1 MPILPLFFIVFLAF
15 VAEASV
21 GFGSTV
27 ITVAL
32 GALFVPVDTILP
44 AFVPLNLLMS
54 TYLVARYRAH
64 IAWSVVGARVLPLM
78 LVGLPV
84 GMLAFRRLD
93 REVLV
98 LAFGAFVVVLSTLQ
112 LVSLARRRPSAH
124 RPLPATVGGVF
135 LVVAGVIHGA
145 FATGGPLVV
154 YVMGRQIHD
163 KAAFRASLSLLWWVL
178 NLVLV
183 VGYAVSG
190 QLAEATLVTAG
201 WLLGPLLAG
210 LVVGEWLHHR
220 IPEARFRV
228 AMFVLLLLAGVV
240 LMARA

>member
-1 MPILPLFFIVFLAF
+1 VPILPLFFIVFLAF

-32 GALFVPVDTILP
+32 GALWVPVDTLLP

-54 TYLVARYRAH
+54 IYLVARYRAH
-64 IAWSVVGARVLPLM
+64 IVWSVVAARVLPLM
-78 LVGLPV
+78 LVGMPV

-93 REVLV
+93 RGVLV
-98 LAFGAFVVVLSTLQ
+98 LAFGAFVVLLSTAQ
-112 LVSLARRRPSAH
+112 LVSLARRRPAAA
-124 RPLPATVGGVF
+124 RPLAPAAGGAL
-135 LVVAGVIHGA
+135 LVLAGIIHGA

-154 YVMGRQIHD
+154 YVMGRQIAE
-163 KAAFRASLSLLWWVL
+163 KAAFRASLSLLWLAL

-183 VGYAVSG
+183 VSYVASG
-190 QLAEATLVTAG
+190 QLAEPTLIMAA
-201 WLLGPLLAG
+201 WLLVPLGAG
-210 LVVGEWLHHR
+210 LVVGEWVHHR